1 MPNLGKNK
9 LTENRALRLPAIA
22 ALVIS
27 LACFTAC
34 SPPADK
40 EKAESENPS
49 EWPRSIVDS
58 LDRKVTVDSP
68 PQRII
73 PIFASNTELLHALGL
88 RPKLV
93 AREEMARYPA
103 DILELPVVGGKTGFS
118 VEAIL
123 AKKPDL
129 VVLTPAR
136 QAAGTLAEPLTRM
149 GIPTVVLQHPTVESI
164 FQNLLL
170 LGHLNGREEQ
180 AVAVAS
186 EWRLRLNQLTRRIE
200 NQPTVTVFLE
210 TGSIHGGIIATVQPE
225 SYTWNMV
232 ELAGGTLPWK
242 HFAGPG
248 QVSWESILRIDPDIY
263 LVARTDAWQEE
274 AQSRPGWS
282 RLRAVRNGKVH
293 SVERAHLLIPGP
305 RVLDGIEEMIA
316 ILHPSAASNP
326 PLPLIEEP

>member
-1 MPNLGKNK
+1 MLNPGKNK
-9 LTENRALRLPAIA
+9 LTENRPPQLTSIA

-27 LACFTAC
+27 LVFLTAC
-34 SPPADK
+34 SPSEDK
-40 EKAESENPS
+40 KEPQSTNPS

-58 LDRKVTVDSP
+58 LDRTITVDSP

-73 PIFASNTELLHALGL
+73 PIFASNTELIHALGL
-88 RPKLV
+88 RPKMV
-93 AREEMARYPA
+93 AREEMARYPQ
-103 DILELPVVGGKTGFS
+103 DILDLPVVGGKTGFS

-170 LGHLNGREEQ
+170 LGHLNGRDEQ
-180 AVAVAS
+180 AAALAS
-186 EWRLRLNQLTRRIE
+186 EWRLRLDQLTAPIKDL
-200 NQPTVTVFLE
+200 PSVTVFLE

-263 LVARTDAWQEE
+263 LVARTDAWEHE
-274 AQSRPGWS
+274 AKNRPGWS
-282 RLRAVRNGKVH
+282 RLKAVRNGNVH
-293 SVERAHLLIPGP
+293 RVERAHLLIPGP
-305 RVLDGIEEMIA
+305 RVLDGIQEMIA
-316 ILHPSAASNP
+316 IFHPSAPSNP
-326 PLPLIEEP
+326 HLPLAEEP